1 MSSDNDMKMIVAIV
15 RDTDDDIILH
25 ALLDAGF
32 RVTRI
37 ASTGGFLRRGNA
49 TLLLGVTAD
58 QVESAV
64 QVIREHCAPGIDPI
78 VKRATIFVLDVDRFE
93 QI

>member
-1 MSSDNDMKMIVAIV
+1 MKLILAILRDEDTESVSHGLIV
-15 RDTDDDIILH
+15 
-25 ALLDAGF
+25 AGF

-49 TLLLGVTAD
+49 TMMVGVEDDKLD
-58 QVESAV
+58 QAI
-64 QVIREHCAPGIDPI
+64 QVLRENCSPPSDPI
-78 VKRATIFVLDVDRFE
+78 QRRATLFVLDVARFD

>member
-1 MSSDNDMKMIVAIV
+1 MKLILAILRDEDTESVSHGLIV
-15 RDTDDDIILH
+15 
-25 ALLDAGF
+25 AGF

-49 TLLLGVTAD
+49 TMMVGVEDDKLD
-58 QVESAV
+58 QAI
-64 QVIREHCAPGIDPI
+64 QVLRENCSPPSDTIQR
-78 VKRATIFVLDVDRFE
+78 RATLFVLDVARFD